1 MGSMG
6 VAGKQEA
13 IKPNV
18 VQISTCQYSKILGLL
33 NLERCQMGKKMVLE
47 KAVSYKVR
55 NKGGKGKHALGI
67 PDYSGSGVLDIKRK
81 FILRE
86 IFT

>member
-1 MGSMG
+1 MG

-18 VQISTCQYSKILGLL
+18 VQISTCQFSKILGSL
-33 NLERCQMGKKMVLE
+33 NLERCQMKKKKMVLE

-67 PDYSGSGVLDIKRK
+67 PDYSGSGILDIKRK